1 MTMITPP
8 TFDVAF
14 IGSGAACSMTL
25 LEMAD
30 ALLSSPSA
38 SPKLRIAVVERDEQ
52 FWCGIPMANAPA
64 SDRWPFRSST
74 ISPTSRKRPPTGS
87 GWSRTS
93 SAGWR
98 SSRQRAVRPRPAGSA
113 TTATHWTATSGELY
127 LPRFLFGVF
136 LSEQMIA
143 AIAALG
149 ERDLAEIVTI
159 RAEAMSAHSADGH
172 YRIGLRPSGNGPTA
186 IAAGK
191 VVVAIGSPRP
201 KPSLR
206 AIPNPH
212 SPISTIST
220 RRGEQR
226 SATARFARPRRVVG
240 EAQRT
245 GRGFQRHLAGS
256 ALPNASR
263 RAHPRTRPVH
273 HRHLALRR
281 AALHDLQ
288 SAAGV

>member
-1 MTMITPP
+1 MLAFPYLMTMITPP

-52 FWCGIPMANAPA
+52 FWCGIPYGQ
-64 SDRWPFRSST
+64 RSS
-74 ISPTSRKRPPTGS
+74 IGS
-87 GWSRTS
+87 LAIQKLDDFADEPEKAAYRIWLEQNK
-93 SAGWR
+93 
-98 SSRQRAVRPRPAGSA
+98 QRWLAFFQAEGGAAAARWICDNRDALDGNQ
-113 TTATHWTATSGELY
+113 WGELY

-172 YRIGLRPSGNGPTA
+172 YRIP
-186 IAAGK
+186 
-191 VVVAIGSPRP
+191 
-201 KPSLR
+201 
-206 AIPNPH
+206 
-212 SPISTIST
+212 